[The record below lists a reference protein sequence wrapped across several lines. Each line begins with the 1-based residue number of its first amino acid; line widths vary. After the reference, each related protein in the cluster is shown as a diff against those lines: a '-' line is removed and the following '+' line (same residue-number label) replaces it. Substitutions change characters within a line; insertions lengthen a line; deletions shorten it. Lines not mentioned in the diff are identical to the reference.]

1 MLPSLLLSLGVLIG
15 APGFAKAPFK
25 AESPRDLIEK
35 ARQLLL
41 QKERVPAISL
51 LATAAQRE
59 TKNGNTS
66 GAKTLVGALEE
77 ISTAFILDKAQ
88 QSYEL
93 GLSLIETDPAQ
104 ALEKFEEAGRMESRN
119 FAVEVAIVRMNIV
132 MGVCSDAAM
141 KARALIALNPYATDA
156 HLVLAQASA
165 CLGDLPEL
173 RKAIAAAPVD
183 EAAMY
188 WDLLK
193 AQEAYFGPG
202 ADTAREKIKQVLKN
216 DVQFP
221 EAYYW
226 QWKIEAKQ
234 KTEAKTAAEKY
245 LTLCKN
251 PAKGIYRKYLR
262 EPMTC
267 RRIVELETFMKKM
280 ETEP

>member
-1 MLPSLLLSLGVLIG
+1 MLLSLLLILGVQ
-15 APGFAKAPFK
+15 GFAKAPFK

-59 TKNGNTS
+59 TKNGNTA
-66 GAKTLVGALEE
+66 GAKALVGALEE
-77 ISTAFILDKAQ
+77 ISSIFILDKAQ

-93 GLSLIETDPAQ
+93 GLSLIETDPVQ
-104 ALEKFEEAGRMESRN
+104 ALEKFEDAARMETRN
-119 FAVEVAIVRMNIV
+119 FAVEVAIIRMNIV
-132 MGVCSDAAM
+132 QGVCSDAAT
-141 KARALIALNPYATDA
+141 KARTLIALNPYAIDA
-156 HLVLAQASA
+156 HLVLAQAVA

-173 RKAIAAAPVD
+173 RKTIAAAPTD
-183 EAAMY
+183 EGTMY
-188 WDLLK
+188 WDLLR
-193 AQEAYFGPG
+193 AQEAFFGPG
-202 ADTAREKIKQVLKN
+202 ADPAREKLKLVSKA
-216 DVQFP
+216 DAQFP

-226 QWKIEAKQ
+226 QWKTETKQ
-234 KTEAKTAAEKY
+234 KADGRAAAEKY
-245 LTLCKN
+245 LSLCKN

-267 RRIVELETFMKKM
+267 RRITEVETYIKKL